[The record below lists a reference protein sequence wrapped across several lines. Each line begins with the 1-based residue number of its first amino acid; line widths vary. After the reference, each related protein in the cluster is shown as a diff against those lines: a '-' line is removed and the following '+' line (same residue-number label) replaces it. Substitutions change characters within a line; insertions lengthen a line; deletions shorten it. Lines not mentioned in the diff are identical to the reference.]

1 MNKKIKEIYF
11 LNQNE
16 TESEYTLDIWYNKLI
31 NKTVGEIE
39 VVDVTRMLSQNV
51 LINLGIKKAM
61 DILFDDPLAGEM
73 YEGQLLELLYSI
85 DLNKF
90 EDLSQLKLLLQK
102 ISAILPNLEWFDEED
117 QKEYRDLLINFVKK
131 IDT

>member
-1 MNKKIKEIYF
+1 LNKKIKEIYF

-16 TESEYTLDIWYNKLI
+16 MESEYTLDIWYNKLI

-39 VVDVTRMLSQNV
+39 LVDVTRMLSQNV

-102 ISAILPNLEWFDEED
+102 ISAILPNLDWFDEED

>member
-1 MNKKIKEIYF
+1 MNKKIKELYF

-16 TESEYTLDIWYNKLI
+16 TESECTLDIWYNKLI
-31 NKTVGEIE
+31 NKTVDEIE

-102 ISAILPNLEWFDEED
+102 ISSILPSLDWFDEEE
-117 QKEYRDLLINFVKK
+117 QKEYCDLLVNFLKK